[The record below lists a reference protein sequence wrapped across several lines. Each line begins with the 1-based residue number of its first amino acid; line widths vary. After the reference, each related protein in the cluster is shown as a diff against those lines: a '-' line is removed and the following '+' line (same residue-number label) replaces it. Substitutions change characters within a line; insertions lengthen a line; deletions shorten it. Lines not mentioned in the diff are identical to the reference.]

1 MAETNLRQADAFV
14 TVEGIVSEKDL
25 KKEIEDGKT
34 VIKGSVTVKTSDTN
48 FVRFSVYAA
57 EKTKKGTS
65 NPAYSGLETVM
76 DQYKSIAEVG
86 AEEADCVNVR
96 GQLNPYPGRDGREIV
111 GYRANFFNRV
121 KREAYDP
128 KAEFEVE
135 LFISSI
141 VPEMVRNGEDIEETN
156 RKIVKGWMPT
166 YNGIEPI
173 ELIAP
178 EEDGIADGIG
188 EVFTPNQT
196 ARFFGNIINTAI
208 VKTREIPTVLGPKRT
223 DKKTSYKNELII
235 TGAGAPYEEEGGAIE
250 PYNKDTIEAAKQER
264 ENRLKENQSHS
275 TTNNRPSAAASGRS
289 TKPLF

>member
-25 KKEIEDGKT
+25 KKEVEDGKT

-57 EKTKKGTS
+57 EKTKKGAT
-65 NPAYSGLETVM
+65 NPAYAGLETVM

-96 GQLNPYPGRDGREIV
+96 GQLNPYPGRDGREII

-121 KREAYDP
+121 KKESCTP

-141 VPEMVRNGEDIEETN
+141 APEMVRNGEDIEETN

-166 YNGIEPI
+166 YNGIEPV

-178 EEDGIADGIG
+178 EENGIADGIG

-196 ARFFGNIINTAI
+196 TKFFGDIVNAEI
-208 VKTREIPTVLGPKRT
+208 VKIREIQTVLGPKRV

-235 TGAGAPYEEEGGAIE
+235 TGAEAAYEEGGAIE
-250 PYNKDTIEAAKQER
+250 PYDKDTIEAAKQER

-275 TTNNRPSAAASGRS
+275 TTSNRPSAAASGRS
-289 TKPLF
+289 AKALF